1 MVFNHIKG
9 HDCFFSRGISAKTR
23 VPDWI
28 HFNFDPQNDVQ
39 CDKTYYV
46 FFSICP
52 VHFGI
57 CDIYDFC
64 CGYTSGAMHRFLFSF
79 FLTWDLPT
87 MALQPAVGFG
97 LKPWLLKLWT
107 NAKTR
112 RFGKG
117 RVGCIWILGPCLP
130 PSYLAQN
137 HTSLMESIYI
147 YIYQSLQAT

>member
-1 MVFNHIKG
+1 MPCPLWDLWYLWFLLRLHQ
-9 HDCFFSRGISAKTR
+9 RGDAPFVCSLIFA
-23 VPDWI
+23 
-28 HFNFDPQNDVQ
+28 
-39 CDKTYYV
+39 
-46 FFSICP
+46 
-52 VHFGI
+52 
-57 CDIYDFC
+57 
-64 CGYTSGAMHRFLFSF
+64 
-79 FLTWDLPT
+79 WDLPT

-147 YIYQSLQAT
+147 NPYRLPDEEVEAKSDPQIILGIARCQGSKEFAWFPFIHRGWFESISSYLAAL

>member
-1 MVFNHIKG
+1 
-9 HDCFFSRGISAKTR
+9 
-23 VPDWI
+23 
-28 HFNFDPQNDVQ
+28 
-39 CDKTYYV
+39 
-46 FFSICP
+46 
-52 VHFGI
+52 
-57 CDIYDFC
+57 
-64 CGYTSGAMHRFLFSF
+64 
-79 FLTWDLPT
+79 

-117 RVGCIWILGPCLP
+117 RVGCMWILGPCLP

-147 YIYQSLQAT
+147 NPYRLPDEEVEAKSDPQIILCKHTCQVYPDVKGQRSSHNSHLSIEVDLSRFHRTWQHYKRTHCKI